1 MLYRDWDRFRQA
13 CEDLCRDSDTPTRAC
28 IRWRHQAGL
37 LVLKHTDRTAKQ
49 CLTFRTRSSTY
60 LNRFD
65 ALNRALLRQYQNKRR
80 PSPRVDGAEASATSL
95 GAAHPGAGG
104 TPQSMGGEPS
114 DDVAA
119 KAKKRRSKKKAK

>member
-13 CEDLCRDSDTPTRAC
+13 CDDLCRDSDTQTRAC

-37 LVLKHTDRTAKQ
+37 LVFKVTDDRK

-65 ALNRALLRQYQNKRR
+65 ALNRALLQQYQNKRR
-80 PSPRVDGAEASATSL
+80 PSLQVDGLA
-95 GAAHPGAGG
+95 GAVPTTIA
-104 TPQSMGGEPS
+104 EPS
-114 DDVAA
+114 DDGAA
-119 KAKKRRSKKKAK
+119 KAKKRRGKKKAK